1 MRVGYFLFW
10 TVDFSFQFVLNC
22 LHLHV
27 RAYTRLIR
35 DCGERRAACMV
46 GSHLNTGCPL
56 LPAREPAMRTAIVE
70 PATVCGTPQMLST
83 ALPGQS
89 LPERLRLSG
98 SGILPHDTR
107 RTTCPPAPL
116 VPGDGPLIIVPSLMR
131 SGTHLL
137 LDALFNNFPALR
149 RRPLFVDFDA
159 YERAA
164 LPPEPL
170 AAVSGATI
178 KTHYPQVELAA
189 PYLSALKS
197 AAARAV
203 ILTPRRPA
211 AEIRKSLA
219 KWGEDVSAAEFAEL
233 ESRFEAFWAPFSP
246 VTVNFSTLLD
256 PRGVETLIALVAERT
271 RLAPRSGRKPVMPA
285 RHRLG
290 IYLDKVLTRLL
301 GRGAPRINTTI
312 GYRLA
317 PRQRA

>member
-1 MRVGYFLFW
+1 
-10 TVDFSFQFVLNC
+10 
-22 LHLHV
+22 
-27 RAYTRLIR
+27 
-35 DCGERRAACMV
+35 
-46 GSHLNTGCPL
+46 
-56 LPAREPAMRTAIVE
+56 MRTANVE
-70 PATVCGTPQMLST
+70 PAANHGAPQI
-83 ALPGQS
+83 LPLAPLRQS

-98 SGILPHDTR
+98 SGMLPHDTK

-170 AAVSGATI
+170 ASVGGVTI

-197 AAARAV
+197 VAGRAF

-211 AEIRKSLA
+211 GEIRKSLA
-219 KWGEDVSAAEFAEL
+219 KWGEDVTAAEFAEL
-233 ESRFEAFWAPFSP
+233 ESRFEAFWGPFSP

-256 PRGVETLIALVAERT
+256 PGGVETLIALVAERT
-271 RLAPRSGRKPVMPA
+271 RLAPRPGRRPVMPA
-285 RHRLG
+285 RHRFG

-312 GYRLA
+312 GYRL
-317 PRQRA
+317 RQRA